1 LQFVRFAW
9 NGPVFTLNSGM
20 AEAKHATRNFYDLA
34 KALGRWDNEGGAT
47 GMPPVPDTAL
57 SKDEE
62 RILKCLGAAVIMQW
76 NDLPTDID
84 ERSCSPVPAQAADC
98 PLPARPQG

>member
-1 LQFVRFAW
+1 MADAK
-9 NGPVFTLNSGM
+9 PV
-20 AEAKHATRNFYDLA
+20 TRNFYDLA

-47 GMPPVPDTAL
+47 GAPPVPDTAL

-76 NDLPTDID
+76 IDFPTDIQ
-84 ERSCSPVPAQAADC
+84 RTIFADATSMSN
-98 PLPARPQG
+98 PARQFQLKQQIARFLHDHNHDQK

>member
-1 LQFVRFAW
+1 
-9 NGPVFTLNSGM
+9 M
-20 AEAKHATRNFYDLA
+20 AEAKSATRNFYDLA

-76 NDLPTDID
+76 NDLPTDIQRNIFED
-84 ERSCSPVPAQAADC
+84 ATSMSD
-98 PLPARPQG
+98 PARQFQLKQQIARFLHDHKDDV